1 MSDAKSSLAFGRA
14 ASSFDVHESDYL
26 VLTLD
31 GITTYEAMA
40 FRFPTASD
48 FDEYLRKHLRARAA
62 YRDPSGT
69 VTGFSKS
76 GAEAWETYKSSE
88 DVGCLRKLW
97 TLATQVSKRNL
108 ERMAGDDGETQTKV
122 TVAISQ
128 ELEDKAVNNAMP
140 PPASDRER
148 PSLFTLTKAQNNF
161 CPGGAF
167 QHLPWESFVNMECE
181 SRLRRA
187 GKLPKDKKE
196 LILDDKKI
204 TLNSRDEDFPEPPR
218 ICDLLTLKD
227 AMDLRSRAFQMLD
240 VATYQDFEQ
249 YNNRVMGLLRAT
261 VAEGMRAPTINEARR
276 CDREIMTEILRVVAK
291 GSGTVGAGLR
301 FFAQAGEGE
310 GLWRLL
316 DAQPEHLP
324 DQGKEKDSD
333 AKKSHRERS
342 PLKRKRG
349 MEEDKGV
356 HETPEKARLCMI
368 CKKRHEPRC
377 PIPPGWRK
385 DQKEAQKAKAAAA
398 KAKAG
403 AFSGKKGSE

>member
-1 MSDAKSSLAFGRA
+1 
-14 ASSFDVHESDYL
+14 
-26 VLTLD
+26 
-31 GITTYEAMA
+31 
-40 FRFPTASD
+40 
-48 FDEYLRKHLRARAA
+48 
-62 YRDPSGT
+62 
-69 VTGFSKS
+69 
-76 GAEAWETYKSSE
+76 
-88 DVGCLRKLW
+88 
-97 TLATQVSKRNL
+97 
-108 ERMAGDDGETQTKV
+108 
-122 TVAISQ
+122 
-128 ELEDKAVNNAMP
+128 
-140 PPASDRER
+140 
-148 PSLFTLTKAQNNF
+148 
-161 CPGGAF
+161 
-167 QHLPWESFVNMECE
+167 MECE

-385 DQKEAQKAKAAAA
+385 EQKEAQKAKAAAA